1 MHKNL
6 RRTDDH
12 LLQLKEKLEKEGDRE
27 DLEAEVI
34 QLRERIE
41 ELEEGE
47 KNQLNEAE
55 FRKQIENE
63 IKARGH
69 TKFIFHF
76 FLKSYELILN
86 FLNRNRTSYDPTFKQ
101 SKISKMNLTGFVK
114 QL

>member
-63 IKARGH
+63 IKAWDHKTNISRV
-69 TKFIFHF
+69 F
-76 FLKSYELILN
+76 FRVRLHRINIILFKTVYSSRILI
-86 FLNRNRTSYDPTFKQ
+86 K
-101 SKISKMNLTGFVK
+101 
-114 QL
+114 

>member
-63 IKARGH
+63 IKAWDH
-69 TKFIFHF
+69 KT
-76 FLKSYELILN
+76 N
-86 FLNRNRTSYDPTFKQ
+86 
-101 SKISKMNLTGFVK
+101 ISRVFSE
-114 QL
+114 

>member
-63 IKARGH
+63 IKAWDHKKFEIVIRPRNS
-69 TKFIFHF
+69 TKYQMI
-76 FLKSYELILN
+76 
-86 FLNRNRTSYDPTFKQ
+86 
-101 SKISKMNLTGFVK
+101 
-114 QL
+114 

>member
-69 TKFIFHF
+69 KNIFLIF
-76 FLKSYELILN
+76 ANLTNLFL
-86 FLNRNRTSYDPTFKQ
+86 FLNRIRMFYDPRFKP
-101 SKISKMNLTGFVK
+101 SKISKMNLTDFVK

>member
-69 TKFIFHF
+69 KNTFLIFFESNEFIFIF
-76 FLKSYELILN
+76 KSN
-86 FLNRNRTSYDPTFKQ
+86 SN
-101 SKISKMNLTGFVK
+101 VV
-114 QL
+114 

>member
-63 IKARGH
+63 IKAWDH
-69 TKFIFHF
+69 KNN
-76 FLKSYELILN
+76 FLK
-86 FLNRNRTSYDPTFKQ
+86 FHRNSVGTKCRNIF
-101 SKISKMNLTGFVK
+101 F
-114 QL
+114 

>member
-63 IKARGH
+63 IKAWDH
-69 TKFIFHF
+69 K
-76 FLKSYELILN
+76 KYLN
-86 FLNRNRTSYDPTFKQ
+86 FIRLSIKCHENF
-101 SKISKMNLTGFVK
+101 SKCQIENYREEMTENYTANFSA
-114 QL
+114 